1 MADTIKQA
9 EEKNSTGEKSRK
21 AGSEAKVKNKQEN
34 ARRHLLKQIY
44 TLDTRHLIAKVG
56 FILNQFPETRDN
68 DKLLTVEIYKTFY
81 SDYLEDGDKIRL
93 NDLLILPKSYEMQRY
108 RAHIQNV
115 LGLFKASPDVQK
127 RRKVR
132 RKEWRE
138 EEAIVLS
145 PPVEVF
151 TGESGSDSSHLVI
164 GSLWIYDRL
173 KNHSILKELRDFRES
188 AKSVPSKFDRINQG
202 NLPAAKEFLSII
214 MKYADVIGFEA
225 HIFENYK
232 EKVDSV
238 HEAFLHHVLETIDSR
253 IDKKIIEL
261 PKAISI
267 IKNLEIADD
276 GTMLEDIHKDMNRL
290 LKGKYDETVFI
301 DQLFSIETENSPLL
315 QMTDFFTGALNQ
327 LYTRKRTSSGKSRD
341 EFAVELCKALGIK
354 TETLSPKRGN
364 KKVSISII

>member
-1 MADTIKQA
+1 MVDTIKQA
-9 EEKNSTGEKSRK
+9 EEKSKTGEKAGK
-21 AGSEAKVKNKQEN
+21 AGNELKVKNKQEN

-81 SDYLEDGDKIRL
+81 AEYLEDGDKIRL
-93 NDLLILPKSYEMQRY
+93 NDLLIMPKSYEMQRY

-138 EEAIVLS
+138 EETIVLS

-173 KNHSILKELRDFRES
+173 KNHSILMELKDFREK
-188 AKSVPSKFDRINQG
+188 AKNVPSKFDKINASNQK
-202 NLPAAKEFLSII
+202 AAAEFLEII
-214 MKYADVIGFEA
+214 LKYADVIGFEA

-232 EKVDSV
+232 EKVDSL
-238 HEAFLHHVLETIDSR
+238 HEAFLHHILETIDSR

-267 IKNLEIADD
+267 IKNLEIEDD
-276 GTMLEDIHKDMNRL
+276 GARLEDIHKDMNRL
-290 LKGKYDETVFI
+290 LKGKYNDTAFI

-315 QMTDFFTGALNQ
+315 QMTDYFTGALNQ
-327 LYTRKRTSSGKSRD
+327 LYTRKKSATGKSKD
-341 EFAVELCKALGIK
+341 EFAHELCKALAIK
-354 TETLSPKRGN
+354 PETLTPKRGN
-364 KKVSISII
+364 KRVSISIV